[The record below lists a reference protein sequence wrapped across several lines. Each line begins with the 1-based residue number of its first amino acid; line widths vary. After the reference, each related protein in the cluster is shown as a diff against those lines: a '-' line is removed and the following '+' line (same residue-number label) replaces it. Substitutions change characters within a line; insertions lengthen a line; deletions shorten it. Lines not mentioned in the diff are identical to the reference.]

1 MKLMKTMHMMSFR
14 VNDTTIHH
22 INIYTVQGDKK
33 EYAVR
38 LARKRLDAV
47 GYVVNE
53 LVCYKQKDVEA

>member
-22 INIYTVQGDKK
+22 INIYTDQGDEK
-33 EYAVR
+33 ETAVR
-38 LARKRLDAV
+38 IARKRLERV
-47 GYVVNE
+47 GYVINE